1 MVSRRSQSKRR
12 GQKTNRRRSLKGGFL
27 CGPACVPVVLGGLVT
42 AYKSMNSEIV
52 SRKGFEYTGKKSHKN
67 GKTSKSKV
75 RIELVK
81 GKGKKRNGKKSK
93 GKGTSKSKGKGKGKK
108 TKKATSETWVL
119 KKNNV
124 VRKTFH
130 NKERGY
136 AEYKKLIKTCE
147 SKGYDKC

>member
-1 MVSRRSQSKRR
+1 
-12 GQKTNRRRSLKGGFL
+12 
-27 CGPACVPVVLGGLVT
+27 
-42 AYKSMNSEIV
+42 MNSETV

-81 GKGKKRNGKKSK
+81 GKGKGTSKSKGKGKKSK
-93 GKGTSKSKGKGKGKK
+93 GKGKGKGKK
-108 TKKATSETWVL
+108 TKKATSETWIL

-124 VRKTFH
+124 VKKTFH

-136 AEYKKLIKTCE
+136 VEYKKLIKACE

>member
-81 GKGKKRNGKKSK
+81 GKGKGTSKSKGKGKKSK
-93 GKGTSKSKGKGKGKK
+93 GKGKGKGKK
-108 TKKATSETWVL
+108 TKKATSETWIL

-136 AEYKKLIKTCE
+136 VEYKKLIKACE

>member
-1 MVSRRSQSKRR
+1 
-12 GQKTNRRRSLKGGFL
+12 
-27 CGPACVPVVLGGLVT
+27 
-42 AYKSMNSEIV
+42 MNSETV

-93 GKGTSKSKGKGKGKK
+93 GKGKGKNSKK

-124 VRKTFH
+124 VRKTFRDM
-130 NKERGY
+130 KKGVM
-136 AEYKKLIKTCE
+136 AYKKMIKACE